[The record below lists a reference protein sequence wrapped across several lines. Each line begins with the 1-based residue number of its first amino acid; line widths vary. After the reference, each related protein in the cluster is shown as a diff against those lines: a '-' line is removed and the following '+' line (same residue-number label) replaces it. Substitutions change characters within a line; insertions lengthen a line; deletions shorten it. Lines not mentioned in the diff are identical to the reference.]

1 WLNATPCPP
10 TTSVSVRPSNGA
22 TTAAAMSKLMSSR
35 AFHCWVVNSRVAT
48 QVPNGRRPLSNAG
61 TNATLRCAAPFSLTQ
76 CPAVITT
83 LSLALVTAVP
93 EQEALAPWAVVKNSR
108 PLVRTTAPPSVQRRP
123 RLSGT
128 AACRVAP
135 PRVDP
140 RGRPEVRWCA
150 RADVPP
156 ADHGPPRPGRLDRA
170 RRGASIVS
178 IGCAAS
184 IRCVV
189 QYCRTFLRSDDES
202 APDHRTGRWSAA
214 C

>member
-1 WLNATPCPP
+1 D
-10 TTSVSVRPSNGA
+10 
-22 TTAAAMSKLMSSR
+22 
-35 AFHCWVVNSRVAT
+35 
-48 QVPNGRRPLSNAG
+48 GRRPSCA
-61 TNATLRCAAPFSLTQ
+61 AARKARFQCAAPFSLPR
-76 CPAVITT
+76 CPAVVTP

-140 RGRPEVRWCA
+140 WERQEFRWFA
-150 RADVPP
+150 RADVPL
-156 ADHGPPRPGRLDRA
+156 ADHGSPRPGRLDRA
-170 RRGASIVS
+170 RRGASIMS

-184 IRCVV
+184 IRCV
-189 QYCRTFLRSDDES
+189 
-202 APDHRTGRWSAA
+202 
-214 C
+214 